1 MGKAEDKFVIEA
13 KKIKSRLEKMPNS
26 KDSIALIDM
35 LINRVTNEDFSN
47 VVEIIEDFNSIDAI
61 LDNDVFSYTE
71 KCKLTKKIIDS
82 NFKILTNANIIN
94 LSSEKLRN
102 IFGKHGYNNVTDISE
117 VIKSLDNENIDEVSK
132 SLISELERA
141 ILQSGEN
148 TKNMQIKSLYEE
160 LEKFTNNP
168 SRSDKDYEKAS
179 CILEKLGVCG
189 VLEKKTKLIEYYLGY
204 YLSIDKKKHQAK
216 SKTSIAPIKAPKK
229 PSPAISRMKTKKRLL
244 EYCDLLTDKQF
255 DYENYDEVLSL
266 LSTLEL
272 ADNVNAK
279 YFNYCFQNRITNASY
294 YKLLLTKI
302 KNNKKYEDEISLI
315 NWYLESIK
323 SEEDKN
329 AALESIY
336 EILKTIPEL
345 EMLNFDYEYETMKR
359 VRSKHE

>member
-13 KKIKSRLEKMPNS
+13 KKIKSRLEKMPSS

-35 LINRVTNEDFSN
+35 LINRVTNDDFSN

-102 IFGKHGYNNVTDISE
+102 IFGKHGYNNIADISM
-117 VIKSLDNENIDEVSK
+117 VIKSLDNENIDHVSK
-132 SLISELERA
+132 ELISELERA
-141 ILQSGEN
+141 ILQNGEN
-148 TKNMQIKSLYEE
+148 TKNMQIKCLYED

-168 SRSDKDYEKAS
+168 SRSAEDYEKAS
-179 CILEKLGVCG
+179 YILEKLGVCG

-216 SKTSIAPIKAPKK
+216 SKISIAPIKAPQK
-229 PSPAISRMKTKKRLL
+229 PYPAISRMKTKKRLL
-244 EYCDLLTDKQF
+244 KYCDLLTDKQF
-255 DYENYDEVLSL
+255 DYENYDEVLKL

-279 YFNYCFQNRITNASY
+279 YFNYCFQNKIINASY

-302 KNNKKYEDEISLI
+302 KNNKKYESEMSLI
-315 NWYLESIK
+315 NWYLENIE

-329 AALESIY
+329 TAMESIY
-336 EILKTIPEL
+336 EILKTILDIEI
-345 EMLNFDYEYETMKR
+345 LNFDYEMTRIRK
-359 VRSKHE
+359 K

>member
-13 KKIKSRLEKMPNS
+13 KKIKSRLEKMPSS

-35 LINRVTNEDFSN
+35 LINRVTNDDFSN

-102 IFGKHGYNNVTDISE
+102 IFGKHGYNNIADISM
-117 VIKSLDNENIDEVSK
+117 VIKSLDNENIDHVSK
-132 SLISELERA
+132 ELISELERA
-141 ILQSGEN
+141 ILQNGEN
-148 TKNMQIKSLYEE
+148 TKNMQIKCLYED

-168 SRSDKDYEKAS
+168 SRSAEDYEKAS
-179 CILEKLGVCG
+179 YILEKLGVCG

-204 YLSIDKKKHQAK
+204 YLSIDKKKHQTK
-216 SKTSIAPIKAPKK
+216 SKISIAPIKAPQK
-229 PSPAISRMKTKKRLL
+229 PYPAISRMKTKKRLL
-244 EYCDLLTDKQF
+244 KYCDLLTDKQF
-255 DYENYDEVLSL
+255 DYENYDEVLKL

-279 YFNYCFQNRITNASY
+279 YFNYCFQNKIINASY

-302 KNNKKYEDEISLI
+302 KNNKKYESEMSLI
-315 NWYLESIK
+315 NWYLENIE

-329 AALESIY
+329 AAMESIY
-336 EILKTIPEL
+336 EILKTIPDI
-345 EMLNFDYEYETMKR
+345 EMLNFDYEMTRIRK
-359 VRSKHE
+359 K

>member
-13 KKIKSRLEKMPNS
+13 KKIKSRLEKMPSS

-35 LINRVTNEDFSN
+35 LINRVTNDDFSN

-102 IFGKHGYNNVTDISE
+102 IFGKHGYNNIADISM
-117 VIKSLDNENIDEVSK
+117 VIKSLDNENIDHVSK
-132 SLISELERA
+132 ELISELERA
-141 ILQSGEN
+141 ILQNGEN
-148 TKNMQIKSLYEE
+148 TKNMQIKCLYED

-168 SRSDKDYEKAS
+168 SRSAEDYEKAS
-179 CILEKLGVCG
+179 YILEKLGVCG

-204 YLSIDKKKHQAK
+204 YLSIDKKKHQTK
-216 SKTSIAPIKAPKK
+216 SKISIAPIKAPQK
-229 PSPAISRMKTKKRLL
+229 PYPAISRMKTKKRLL
-244 EYCDLLTDKQF
+244 KYCDLLTDKQF
-255 DYENYDEVLSL
+255 DYENYDEVLKL

-279 YFNYCFQNRITNASY
+279 YFNYCFQNKIINASY

-302 KNNKKYEDEISLI
+302 KSNKKYESEVTLI
-315 NWYLESIK
+315 TWYLENIE

-329 AALESIY
+329 TAMESIY

-345 EMLNFDYEYETMKR
+345 EMLNFEYEYETMKR
-359 VRSKHE
+359 VRSKYE

>member
-47 VVEIIEDFNSIDAI
+47 VVEIIEDFNSIDAV

-94 LSSEKLRN
+94 LSSEK
-102 IFGKHGYNNVTDISE
+102 
-117 VIKSLDNENIDEVSK
+117 
-132 SLISELERA
+132 
-141 ILQSGEN
+141 
-148 TKNMQIKSLYEE
+148 

-216 SKTSIAPIKAPKK
+216 SKTSIVPIKAPKK

-244 EYCDLLTDKQF
+244 EYCDLLKDKQF

-266 LSTLEL
+266 LSYLEL
-272 ADNVNAK
+272 ADSVNTK

-294 YKLLLTKI
+294 YKILLTKI
-302 KNNKKYEDEISLI
+302 KNNKKYEGEVSLI

-329 AALESIY
+329 AAMESIY

-345 EMLNFDYEYETMKR
+345 EMLNFDYEMTRIRK
-359 VRSKHE
+359 K

>member
-13 KKIKSRLEKMPNS
+13 KKIKSRLEKMPSS

-35 LINRVTNEDFSN
+35 LINRVTNDDFSN

-71 KCKLTKKIIDS
+71 KCKLTKKIINS
-82 NFKILTNANIIN
+82 NFMILTNANIIN

-102 IFGKHGYNNVTDISE
+102 IFSKHGYNNIADISM
-117 VIKSLDNENIDEVSK
+117 VIKSLDNENIDHVSK
-132 SLISELERA
+132 ELISELERA
-141 ILQSGEN
+141 ILQNGEN
-148 TKNMQIKSLYEE
+148 TKNMRIKCLYED

-168 SRSDKDYEKAS
+168 SRSAEDYEKAS
-179 CILEKLGVCG
+179 YILEKLGVCG

-216 SKTSIAPIKAPKK
+216 SKISIAPIKAPKK
-229 PSPAISRMKTKKRLL
+229 PSSVISRMKTKKRLL
-244 EYCDLLTDKQF
+244 KYCDLLTDKQF
-255 DYENYDEVLSL
+255 DYENYDEVLKL
-266 LSTLEL
+266 LSALEL

-279 YFNYCFQNRITNASY
+279 YFNYCFQNKIINASY

-302 KNNKKYEDEISLI
+302 KNNKKYESEMSLI
-315 NWYLESIK
+315 TWYLENIE

-329 AALESIY
+329 TAMESVY
-336 EILKTIPEL
+336 EILKTIPDI
-345 EMLNFDYEYETMKR
+345 EMLNFEYEYETMKR
-359 VRSKHE
+359 VRSKYE

>member
-13 KKIKSRLEKMPNS
+13 KKIKSRLEKMPSS

-35 LINRVTNEDFSN
+35 LINRVTNDDFSN

-102 IFGKHGYNNVTDISE
+102 IFGKHGYNNIADISM
-117 VIKSLDNENIDEVSK
+117 VIKSLDNENIDHVSK
-132 SLISELERA
+132 ELISELERA
-141 ILQSGEN
+141 ILQNGEN
-148 TKNMQIKSLYEE
+148 TKNMQIKCLYED

-168 SRSDKDYEKAS
+168 SRSAEDYEKAS
-179 CILEKLGVCG
+179 YILEKLGVCG

-204 YLSIDKKKHQAK
+204 YLSIDKKKHQTK
-216 SKTSIAPIKAPKK
+216 SKISIAPIKAPQK
-229 PSPAISRMKTKKRLL
+229 PYPAISRMKTKKRLL
-244 EYCDLLTDKQF
+244 KYCDLLTDKQF
-255 DYENYDEVLSL
+255 DYENYDEVLKL

-279 YFNYCFQNRITNASY
+279 YFNYCFQNKIINASY

-302 KNNKKYEDEISLI
+302 KNNKKYESEMSLI
-315 NWYLESIK
+315 NWYLENIE

-329 AALESIY
+329 AAMESIY

-345 EMLNFDYEYETMKR
+345 EMLNFDYEMTRIRK
-359 VRSKHE
+359 K